1 LLLLWFLLHSPL
13 LLALLSLYHSDFDR
27 LAHGPRGTTAQHPVA
42 VYRFHPH
49 DGSLVLLNLT
59 GSPETT
65 VNPAFSRHHPYLNVV
80 YTCTEDIERN
90 GVIFAYRVGPNGE
103 LTQLGEPVNAGGTST
118 CYLTIDKAAKQ

>member
-27 LAHGPRGTTAQHPVA
+27 LAHGPRGTTAQHPIA